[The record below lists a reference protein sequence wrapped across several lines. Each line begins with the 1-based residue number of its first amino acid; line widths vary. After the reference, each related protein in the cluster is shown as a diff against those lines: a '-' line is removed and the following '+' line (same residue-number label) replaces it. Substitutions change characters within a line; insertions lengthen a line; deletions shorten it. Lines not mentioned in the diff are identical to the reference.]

1 MRYIHKNIL
10 MSSAT
15 LLALT
20 SGVLA
25 DDRAGVY
32 QLGELVVT
40 GGNGGSEPGIGQS
53 VVKREDIWTF
63 QKQTLDQAVNLIP
76 GVSST
81 LDSNGRRNEGDI
93 FVRGFGRWQVPL
105 MIDGVRVYLPAD
117 NRLDLSR
124 FVTSDLAEIQVQKG
138 YASVID
144 GPGAMGGLINL
155 VTRKPTKPFEA
166 EFQSGASFGGRGQFQ
181 GWDTYAMAGTRQDG
195 YYIQGSGSYL
205 DRDFW
210 TMSEKYQPSLG
221 SLEDGGRRGGSD
233 NRDWRINAKVGITP
247 NETDEY
253 SLNFIKQSGEKGA
266 PLNVYN
272 DPPVP
277 ANSYWRWPWWDIQ
290 NLSFLS
296 HTQLGEASYVKTK
309 LFYNTFNNALD
320 AFDNINYTT
329 QSANGRFRS
338 IYEDH
343 AYGGSTE
350 FGTSLI
356 PRNTLK
362 AALHY
367 RRDVHNEWNINR
379 PTSPAFSST
388 EPKQEQVQT
397 TWSMAAENTFHLTR
411 DIDLVGGLSFDKYS
425 IDKAE
430 EFSSAT
436 GAIYEYPKG
445 GATAFNWQSAAIWR
459 YSDTGRLNF
468 SVSDRARFPTIFEL
482 YSTRFGTATPNPNLG
497 AERATNY
504 ELGWKG
510 AVNRDVRMSAAV
522 FYSNVRDMIQ
532 TVQLSPGIT
541 QTQNVGNGNFYGVE
555 GSIEADISAQ
565 LRVGGNYTWIHRTL
579 VDPLQPNIQA
589 TGVPTQKAFLYLT
602 WKPVDRLSVTPSVE
616 IASARWSDV
625 NSSPTPAFPYVLT
638 GAYTLVNLQAEYE
651 LMKNVTIAA
660 GARNLLDQNYELA
673 WGLPQP
679 GRNYFV
685 RARATF

>member
-253 SLNFIKQSGEKGA
+253 SFNFIKQSGEKGA

-272 DPPVP
+272 NPPVP

-338 IYEDH
+338 VYEDH

-397 TWSMAAENTFHLTR
+397 TWSMAAENTFHLTP

-504 ELGWKG
+504 EIGWKE

-522 FYSNVRDMIQ
+522 FYSDVRDMIQ

-589 TGVPTQKAFLYLT
+589 TGVPTHKAFLYLT